1 MKKRVVTILILLS
14 LTTCLLFGCAGE
26 KGTGNGSSDSPVTSG
41 QDNSIMETE
50 PESGESLSGNAEEK
64 EAEDVRVLFSLNQK
78 VIETV
83 LENDDARA
91 EMTESDIVIDQILY
105 GSFSQPDADE
115 VLIICEIMNM
125 PHVGGLGRKAAII
138 LETDSMNV
146 VAYEELVADEVWVG
160 ILPVN
165 NGQDRIICS
174 LVGTSQGFSTQY
186 MRYFMILDGQ
196 WTLVQVEE
204 LWTLMPPEELET
216 SEGSFFYLTSD
227 DVLIAASVKQPT
239 DTSDITAVFRWN
251 QEIGQFVTVQRE

>member
-83 LENDDARA
+83 LGNDDARV

-115 VLIICEIMNM
+115 VLIICKIMNM
-125 PHVGGLGRKAAII
+125 PHVCGLGRKAAII

-160 ILPVN
+160 IYDKAPIIHAKTMYLPYYNGHDSGHYIALSEVDMLNSKIKLVDCNRN
-165 NGQDRIICS
+165 NSYYGIHQESVQSVYDAVHEQAGRYLIC
-174 LVGTSQGFSTQY
+174 LQY
-186 MRYFMILDGQ
+186 
-196 WTLVQVEE
+196 
-204 LWTLMPPEELET
+204 
-216 SEGSFFYLTSD
+216 
-227 DVLIAASVKQPT
+227 
-239 DTSDITAVFRWN
+239 
-251 QEIGQFVTVQRE
+251 